1 MLIDKLLKEDSAKD
15 LLRLATAGSV
25 DDGKSTLIGRLLYES
40 KGIYEDQLE
49 AIEKASE
56 KVGSTGGKLDLRSGD
71 RRLKS
76 RARAGH
82 YDRRRLPLFLYAQ
95 AKVHYRGFSWA

>member
-40 KGIYEDQLE
+40 KGIYE
-49 AIEKASE
+49 
-56 KVGSTGGKLDLRSGD
+56 
-71 RRLKS
+71 
-76 RARAGH
+76 
-82 YDRRRLPLFLYAQ
+82 
-95 AKVHYRGFSWA
+95 